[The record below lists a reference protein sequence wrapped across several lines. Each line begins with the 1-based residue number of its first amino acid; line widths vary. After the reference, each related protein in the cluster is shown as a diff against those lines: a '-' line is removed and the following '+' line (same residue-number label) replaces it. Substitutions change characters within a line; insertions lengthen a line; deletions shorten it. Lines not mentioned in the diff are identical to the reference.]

1 MVAICINAHI
11 TEQNLGPFS
20 TPIRIFRLMFVDDLL
35 TSGPTSAPKF
45 NLHSCH
51 LNLKRPADLGIRG
64 RLLAVYD

>member
-1 MVAICINAHI
+1 
-11 TEQNLGPFS
+11 
-20 TPIRIFRLMFVDDLL
+20 MFVDDLL

-45 NLHSCH
+45 DLHSCH